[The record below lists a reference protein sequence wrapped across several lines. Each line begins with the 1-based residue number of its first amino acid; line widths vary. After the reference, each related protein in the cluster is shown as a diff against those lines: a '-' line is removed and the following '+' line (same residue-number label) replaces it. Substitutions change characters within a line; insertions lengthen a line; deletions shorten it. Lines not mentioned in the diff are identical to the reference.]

1 MQNKAGLERG
11 LVQVYTGNGK
21 GKTTAALGLCF
32 RAAGH
37 GFKSF
42 IIQFMKG
49 QIVYGEL
56 NSAKMTGGLI
66 TIEQMGRP
74 DFVSKTNPEKIDID
88 MARDALRL
96 AEKVIK
102 SGEYDIVV
110 LDEVNVAADFNLIDK
125 SEVVRI
131 VREKPENVEVILTGR
146 YAPKEFIDIADL
158 VSEVLEVKHY
168 YTKGIDARD
177 GIER

>member
-1 MQNKAGLERG
+1 MQDRGRLEKGLIQ
-11 LVQVYTGNGK
+11 LYTGDGK

-37 GFKSF
+37 GFKSY

-56 NSAKMTGGLI
+56 NSAKFTDGLI

-74 DFVSKTNPEKIDID
+74 DFVSKENPEKIDIE
-88 MARDALRL
+88 MAQEALRL
-96 AEKVIK
+96 AERIIK

-110 LDEVNVAADFNLIDK
+110 LDEINVAADFKLIDK
-125 SEVVRI
+125 NEVIRI
-131 VREKPENVEVILTGR
+131 LKEKPENVEVVLTGR
-146 YAPKEFIDIADL
+146 YAPREFMDIADL
-158 VSEVLEVKHY
+158 VSEVREIKHY
-168 YTKGIDARD
+168 YMKGVDARD

>member
-1 MQNKAGLERG
+1 MRDRLKKGLI
-11 LVQVYTGNGK
+11 QVYTGDGK

-37 GFKSF
+37 GYKSF
-42 IIQFMKG
+42 VIQFMKG

-56 NSAKMTGGLI
+56 NSAKMMNGLI

-74 DFVSKTNPEKIDID
+74 DFVSKENPERIDIE
-88 MARDALRL
+88 MAQEALRL

-102 SGEYDIVV
+102 SNEYDIVV
-110 LDEVNVAADFNLIDK
+110 LDELNVAADFKLIDVE
-125 SEVVRI
+125 EVLRI
-131 VREKPENVEVILTGR
+131 LREKPEGVEVVLTGR
-146 YAPKEFIDIADL
+146 YAPREFIDIADL
-158 VSEVLEVKHY
+158 VSEIKEIKHY
-168 YTKGIDARD
+168 YTKGVEARD

>member
-1 MQNKAGLERG
+1 MQDRVKRKGM
-11 LVQVYTGNGK
+11 VQLYTGDGK

-37 GFKSF
+37 GLRSY

-56 NSAKMTGGLI
+56 KAAKYLNGLI

-74 DFVSKTNPEKIDID
+74 DFVSKENPERIDIE

-96 AEKVIK
+96 AERVIK

-110 LDEVNVAADFNLIDK
+110 LDEVNVAADFGLIEK
-125 SEVVRI
+125 EEVIRIIKERPEYVEVV
-131 VREKPENVEVILTGR
+131 LTGR
-146 YAPKEFIDIADL
+146 YAPKEFIEIADL
-158 VSEVLEVKHY
+158 VSEVKEVKHY
-168 YTKGIDARD
+168 YQKGVEARD

>member
-1 MQNKAGLERG
+1 MQDKRRLERG
-11 LVQVYTGNGK
+11 LIQVYTGNGK

-37 GFKSF
+37 NFKSY

-56 NSAKMTGGLI
+56 NSAKFTNGLI

-74 DFVSKTNPEKIDID
+74 DFVSKENPEKIDIE
-88 MARDALRL
+88 MAQDALRL
-96 AEKVIK
+96 AEKVIM

-110 LDEVNVAADFNLIDK
+110 LDEVNVAADFKLIDTH
-125 SEVVRI
+125 EVLRI
-131 VREKPENVEVILTGR
+131 LKAKPPHVEVILTGR
-146 YAPKEFIDIADL
+146 YAPQEFLDIADL
-158 VSEVLEVKHY
+158 VSEVREVKHY
-168 YTKGIDARD
+168 YVRGVDARD
-177 GIER
+177 GVER

>member
-1 MQNKAGLERG
+1 MLRRSRLERG
-11 LVQVYTGNGK
+11 LIQVYTGNGK

-37 GFKSF
+37 GLRSF

-56 NSAKMTGGLI
+56 NSARFTDGLI

-74 DFVSKTNPEKIDID
+74 DFVSKENPEKIDIE
-88 MARDALRL
+88 MAQDALRL
-96 AEKVIK
+96 AEKVIM

-110 LDEVNVAADFNLIDK
+110 LDEINVAADFKLVDVN
-125 SEVVRI
+125 EVLRI
-131 VREKPENVEVILTGR
+131 LNGRPPGVEIVLTGR
-146 YAPKEFIDIADL
+146 YAPQQFLDIADM
-158 VSEVLEVKHY
+158 VSEIREVKHY

>member
-1 MQNKAGLERG
+1 MRDRLKKGLI
-11 LVQVYTGNGK
+11 QVYTGDGK

-37 GFKSF
+37 GYKSF
-42 IIQFMKG
+42 VIQFMKG

-56 NSAKMTGGLI
+56 NSAKMMNGLI

-74 DFVSKTNPEKIDID
+74 DFVSKENPEKIDIE
-88 MARDALRL
+88 MAQEALRL

-102 SGEYDIVV
+102 SNEYDIVV
-110 LDEVNVAADFNLIDK
+110 LDEVNVAADFKLIDK
-125 SEVVRI
+125 EEVLRI
-131 VREKPENVEVILTGR
+131 LREKPEGVEVVLTGR
-146 YAPKEFIDIADL
+146 YAPREFIDIADL
-158 VSEVLEVKHY
+158 VSEIKEIKHY
-168 YTKGIDARD
+168 YTKGVEARD

>member
-1 MQNKAGLERG
+1 MQNRIRFEKGLI
-11 LVQVYTGNGK
+11 QVYTGNGK

-32 RAAGH
+32 RASGH
-37 GFKSF
+37 GYKSF

-56 NSAKMTGGLI
+56 NSAKMTNGLI

-74 DFVSKTNPEKIDID
+74 DFVSKDNPEKIDVE

-96 AEKVIK
+96 AERIIK
-102 SGEYDIVV
+102 SNEYDIVV
-110 LDEVNVAADFNLIDK
+110 LDEVNVAADFRLIDK
-125 SEVVRI
+125 NEVLRI
-131 VREKPENVEVILTGR
+131 LREKPVNVEVILTGR
-146 YAPKEFIDIADL
+146 YAPQEFIDIADL
-158 VSEVLEVKHY
+158 VSEVREIKHY
-168 YTKGIDARD
+168 YARGIDARD

>member
-1 MQNKAGLERG
+1 MQNKVKLERG
-11 LVQVYTGNGK
+11 LIQLYTGNGK

-37 GFKSF
+37 GLKSF

-56 NSAKMTGGLI
+56 NSAKLTNGLI

-74 DFVSKTNPEKIDID
+74 DFVSKENPEKIDIE
-88 MARDALRL
+88 MAQDALRL
-96 AEKVIK
+96 AEKIIK

-110 LDEVNVAADFNLIDK
+110 LDEINVAADFNLIDK
-125 SEVVRI
+125 KEVIRI
-131 VREKPENVEVILTGR
+131 LKEKPANVELILTGR
-146 YAPKEFIDIADL
+146 YAPQEFIDIADL
-158 VSEVLEVKHY
+158 VSEVREIKHY
-168 YTKGIDARD
+168 YAKGIDARD

>member
-1 MQNKAGLERG
+1 MQNKVKLERG
-11 LVQVYTGNGK
+11 LIQLYTGNGK

-37 GFKSF
+37 GLKSF

-56 NSAKMTGGLI
+56 NSAKLTNGLI

-74 DFVSKTNPEKIDID
+74 DFVSKENPEKIDIE
-88 MARDALRL
+88 MAQDALRL
-96 AEKVIK
+96 AEKIIK

-125 SEVVRI
+125 KEVIRI
-131 VREKPENVEVILTGR
+131 LKEKPANVELILTGR
-146 YAPKEFIDIADL
+146 YAPQEFIDIADL
-158 VSEVLEVKHY
+158 VSEVREIKHY
-168 YTKGIDARD
+168 YAKGIDARD

>member
-1 MQNKAGLERG
+1 MRDRLEKGLI
-11 LVQVYTGNGK
+11 QVYTGDGK

-37 GFKSF
+37 GYKSF
-42 IIQFMKG
+42 VIQFMKG

-56 NSAKMTGGLI
+56 NSAKMMNGLI

-74 DFVSKTNPEKIDID
+74 DFVSKENPERIDIE
-88 MARDALRL
+88 MAQEALRL

-102 SGEYDIVV
+102 SNEYDIVV
-110 LDEVNVAADFNLIDK
+110 LDEVNVAVDFKLIDK
-125 SEVVRI
+125 EEVLRI
-131 VREKPENVEVILTGR
+131 LREKPEGVEVVLTGR
-146 YAPKEFIDIADL
+146 YAPREFIDIADL
-158 VSEVLEVKHY
+158 VSEIKEIKHY
-168 YTKGIDARD
+168 YTKGVEARD

>member
-1 MQNKAGLERG
+1 MRDRLKKGLI
-11 LVQVYTGNGK
+11 QVYTGDGK

-37 GFKSF
+37 GYKSF
-42 IIQFMKG
+42 VIQFMKG

-56 NSAKMTGGLI
+56 NSAKMMNGLI

-74 DFVSKTNPEKIDID
+74 DFVSKENPERIDIE
-88 MARDALRL
+88 MAQEALRL

-102 SGEYDIVV
+102 SNEYDIVV
-110 LDEVNVAADFNLIDK
+110 LDEVNVAADFKLIDK
-125 SEVVRI
+125 EEVLRI
-131 VREKPENVEVILTGR
+131 LREKPEGVEVVLTGR
-146 YAPKEFIDIADL
+146 YAPREFIDIADL
-158 VSEVLEVKHY
+158 VSEIKEIKHY
-168 YTKGIDARD
+168 YTKGVEARD

>member
-1 MQNKAGLERG
+1 MRDRLKKGLI
-11 LVQVYTGNGK
+11 QVYTGDGK

-37 GFKSF
+37 GYKSF
-42 IIQFMKG
+42 VIQFMKG

-56 NSAKMTGGLI
+56 NSAKMMNGLI

-74 DFVSKTNPEKIDID
+74 DFVSKENPERIDIE
-88 MARDALRL
+88 MAQEALRL

-102 SGEYDIVV
+102 SNEYDIVV
-110 LDEVNVAADFNLIDK
+110 LDEVNVAVDFKLIDK
-125 SEVVRI
+125 EEVLRI
-131 VREKPENVEVILTGR
+131 LREKPEGVEVVLTGR
-146 YAPKEFIDIADL
+146 YAPREFIDIADL
-158 VSEVLEVKHY
+158 VSDIKEIKHY
-168 YTKGIDARD
+168 YTKGVEARD